1 MDEAGMEQVWSRYLA
16 GLEHVLH
23 VLHVK
28 VGMQGYKA
36 LYYILCTVAMSDN
49 E

>member
-1 MDEAGMEQVWSRYLA
+1 MEQVWSRYLA
-16 GLEHVLH
+16 GLEHVH

-36 LYYILCTVAMSDN
+36 LYYILCTVAMSDK